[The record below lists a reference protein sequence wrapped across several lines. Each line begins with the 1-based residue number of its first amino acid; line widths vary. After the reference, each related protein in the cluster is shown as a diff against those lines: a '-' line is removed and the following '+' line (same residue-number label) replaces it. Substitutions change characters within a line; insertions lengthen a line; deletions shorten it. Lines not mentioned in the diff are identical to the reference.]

1 MQKQKPMNRNYF
13 LSIAI
18 FVFILVTTVVVVL
31 FAKGYRF
38 GLDTGKLEFSG
49 TGLLV
54 TKSIPDGAQVFL
66 NDHLTTATD
75 NTINLSPKTYR
86 VKIFKDGYFPW
97 EKDIEIRAE
106 VVSKAEALL
115 FPKAPKLESITD
127 IGVLNPV
134 IDPSQTRIAFIVA
147 SQSARKNGI
156 YVFDMSSRPILTLQS
171 ATTQL
176 TDDTADLFSRA
187 NLTWSPDGKQLI
199 ATISGTL
206 DSPTSYLLESSGFN
220 SNPRNVTEILASVDS
235 TWKQQKTSKEKAQIN
250 SLSSK
255 LRPIVRSSFSIMAWS
270 PDDTKIL
277 YKASASAEIP
287 LVIKPRLIGANPTKE
302 IRSIEEG
309 KIYIYDIK
317 EDRNYALDESYF
329 SETYAWLSD
338 SSHLIFVKDKQISAI
353 EYDGLN
359 KTTIYAGPFIN
370 GYVFPW
376 PDLSRIVTLTDLGN
390 SQIDPNLYTISLK

>member
-1 MQKQKPMNRNYF
+1 
-13 LSIAI
+13 
-18 FVFILVTTVVVVL
+18 
-31 FAKGYRF
+31 
-38 GLDTGKLEFSG
+38 
-49 TGLLV
+49 
-54 TKSIPDGAQVFL
+54 
-66 NDHLTTATD
+66 
-75 NTINLSPKTYR
+75 
-86 VKIFKDGYFPW
+86 
-97 EKDIEIRAE
+97 
-106 VVSKAEALL
+106 
-115 FPKAPKLESITD
+115 KLESITD
-127 IGVLNPV
+127 IGVLTPV

>member
-38 GLDTGKLEFSG
+38 GLDTGKLELSG

>member
-1 MQKQKPMNRNYF
+1 MNRNYF

-38 GLDTGKLEFSG
+38 GLDTGKLELSG

-156 YVFDMSSRPILTLQS
+156 YIFDMSSRPILTLQS

-176 TDDTADLFSRA
+176 TDDTGDSFSRA

-199 ATISGTL
+199 ATISGAL
-206 DSPTSYLLESSGFN
+206 NSPTSYLLESSGFN
-220 SNPRNVTEILASVDS
+220 SNPRNVSEILASVDS
-235 TWKQQKTSKEKAQIN
+235 TWKQQKASKEKAQIN

-255 LRPIVRSSFSIMAWS
+255 LRPIVRSTFSIMAWS

-287 LVIKPRLIGANPTKE
+287 LIIKPRLIGANSTKE
-302 IRSIEEG
+302 TRSLEEG
-309 KIYIYDIK
+309 KVYVYDLK

-329 SETYAWLSD
+329 NEGFAWLAD
-338 SSHLIFVKDKQISAI
+338 SSHLIFVKDRQISAI

-359 KTTIYAGPFIN
+359 RTTIYAGPFID

-376 PDLSRIVTLTDLGN
+376 PDLSRIVVLTDLGN
-390 SQIDPNLYTISLK
+390 SQIIPNLYTISLK

>member
-1 MQKQKPMNRNYF
+1 MNRNYV
-13 LSIAI
+13 LSIVI
-18 FVFILVTTVVVVL
+18 FVFILVATVVVVL

-38 GLDTGKLEFSG
+38 GLDTGKLELSG

-127 IGVLNPV
+127 IGVLTPV
-134 IDPSQTRIAFIVA
+134 IDPSETRIAFIVA
-147 SQSARKNGI
+147 SQSARKNGVYI
-156 YVFDMSSRPILTLQS
+156 FDMSSRPILTLQS

-187 NLTWSPDGKQLI
+187 SLTWSPDGKQLI
-199 ATISGTL
+199 ATISGAL
-206 DSPTSYLLESSGFN
+206 DSPISYLLETSGFN
-220 SNPRNVTEILASVDS
+220 PNPRNVTEILASVDA
-235 TWKQQKTSKEKAQIN
+235 TWKQQKVSKEKAQIN

-255 LRPIVRSSFSIMAWS
+255 LRPIVRNSFLIMAWS

-287 LVIKPRLIGANPTKE
+287 LIIKPRLIGANSTKE
-302 IRSIEEG
+302 VRSIEEG
-309 KIYIYDIK
+309 KVYVYDVK

-329 SETYAWLSD
+329 NEGYAWLSD
-338 SSHLIFVKDKQISAI
+338 SSHLIFVKDRQISAI
-353 EYDGLN
+353 EYDGSN

-370 GYVFPW
+370 GFVFPW
-376 PDLSRIVTLTDLGN
+376 PDLSRIVVLTDLGN
-390 SQIDPNLYTISLK
+390 SQIVPNLYTISIK